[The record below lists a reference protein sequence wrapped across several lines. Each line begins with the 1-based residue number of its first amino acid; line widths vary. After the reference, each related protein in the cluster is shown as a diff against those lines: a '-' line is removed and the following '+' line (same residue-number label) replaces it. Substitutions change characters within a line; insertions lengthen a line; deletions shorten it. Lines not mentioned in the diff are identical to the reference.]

1 MADLVIPE
9 GGFWPAPEIPQPNIY
24 PMEWRVETEK
34 LAAIYEKSKRTLWN
48 PADLPWDTLD
58 PADFS
63 REQRLGIMYWF
74 SVLANFDASGP
85 AVFARATIQAFEKHE
100 EDPVRKC
107 FFSITRD
114 EMNHEECC
122 QRTIA
127 KLWPGG
133 PLDWSP
139 ATDLEKAAHNNIGWL
154 YHNGGRY
161 WTGYSTAVGKYSL
174 PVLFTSFM
182 MGEMAA
188 STLFRGMA
196 VGHPHPVFG
205 EMFRRIGR
213 DESRH
218 LQICMTILENEWPG
232 LTDDVKV
239 LDHPATPAGLR
250 VPLDDPLGAAGG
262 LLGAAAVLPAQP
274 PRADGPRPRRA
285 GSACCPTRSRP
296 ENWRVAMAR
305 IRAIVE
311 RWGIEF
317 PAIPELDI
325 DGVEVDFIDPEDI
338 IPVFFDA
345 GCSDAG
351 YGPRPPGRTAGPV
364 ARRDRSAAVPVRR
377 GGSRGQAPG
386 TGIV

>member
-1 MADLVIPE
+1 MADRKLTIPE
-9 GGFWPAPEIPQPNIY
+9 GGFWPAPEVPQPNIY
-24 PMEWRVETEK
+24 PMEWHVETEK
-34 LAAIYEKSKRTLWN
+34 LAAIYEKSKRVVWN
-48 PADLPWDTLD
+48 PADLPWDGLR
-58 PADFS
+58 AEDFTV
-63 REQRLGIMYWF
+63 EQRLGIMYWF

-133 PLDWSP
+133 PLDWEP
-139 ATDLEKAAHNNIGWL
+139 KTDLEKAAHNNIAWL

-161 WTGYSTAVGKYSL
+161 WTGYNTAVGRYTL

-196 VGHPHPVFG
+196 SGTEHPVFS
-205 EMFRRIGR
+205 EMFQRIGR

-232 LTDDVKV
+232 LTDDTRDLITKQLRAGFVFLSMILWEPPEGFWDLPPYFLPNHRV
-239 LDHPATPAGLR
+239 LMSYARDAGL
-250 VPLDDPLGAAGG
+250 G
-262 LLGAAAVLPAQP
+262 VLSFEEQA
-274 PRADGPRPRRA
+274 
-285 GSACCPTRSRP
+285 

-305 IRAIVE
+305 IRVIVE
-311 RWGIEF
+311 RWGIAF

-325 DGVEVDFIDPEDI
+325 DGVDVSDIDPEDI
-338 IPVFFDA
+338 IPVF
-345 GCSDAG
+345 
-351 YGPRPPGRTAGPV
+351 
-364 ARRDRSAAVPVRR
+364 
-377 GGSRGQAPG
+377 
-386 TGIV
+386 